1 MVLQS
6 IICQGVNYVFNLL
19 LLSNTPGKNSLRQ
32 RKQPVAAENHEH
44 VARGMTLK
52 KKLYIDDLTVLV
64 GPRA

>member
-1 MVLQS
+1 MPD
-6 IICQGVNYVFNLL
+6 CF
-19 LLSNTPGKNSLRQ
+19 SNAPGKNLLRQ